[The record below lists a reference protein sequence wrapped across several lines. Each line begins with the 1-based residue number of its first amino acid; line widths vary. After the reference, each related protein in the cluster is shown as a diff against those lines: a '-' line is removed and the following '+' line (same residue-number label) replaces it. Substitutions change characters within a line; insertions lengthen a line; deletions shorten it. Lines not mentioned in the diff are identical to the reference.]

1 MLATADFFSF
11 VVEDGRIYSVFPDF
25 LIFTPMPKGVCL
37 AELYKSNN
45 SHKEEVTSLNSTFH
59 VFFVIDYSQSNT
71 MELLPGYNY
80 IHNFLRT
87 FCC

>member
-37 AELYKSNN
+37 AE
-45 SHKEEVTSLNSTFH
+45 
-59 VFFVIDYSQSNT
+59 
-71 MELLPGYNY
+71 Y
-80 IHNFLRT
+80 IKATTHTKRK
-87 FCC
+87 